1 MCVFSFSHL
10 DIEFGFVSIC
20 KVKGICPESIDR
32 LKYLCFSYANG
43 HCTLDLKICL
53 WQCWALC
60 SNGVSSDLVRC
71 LFLPSSWDGNTQCVV
86 FRVMSAITLFD
97 FTCVLKSI
105 CSRLMRHL
113 FLIKILFKNTLLILM
128 TCLWLIVSICPSLS
142 WGYFTEAAFSRP
154 FPNAG
159 VPLAVATPCRSQGT
173 EPSYQFPWE
182 NHSSLKLKSTLKN
195 NYSSSHWQKPN
206 G

>member
-1 MCVFSFSHL
+1 MEVQRTDTKFLTHCLYEAYFSCVPSFSSL
-10 DIEFGFVSIC
+10 DIEFGSISIC
-20 KVKGICPESIDR
+20 KVKGICLESIDR

-60 SNGVSSDLVRC
+60 SVTVSSDLLRC
-71 LFLPSSWDGNTQCVV
+71 VFLPGSWDGNTQSAV
-86 FRVMSAITLFD
+86 FRVVSVITLFD

-113 FLIKILFKNTLLILM
+113 FLIKKLFKNTLLILM

-142 WGYFTEAAFSRP
+142 WGYFKVAAFFLNIPQCLCTGSCYTMRISRDQ
-154 FPNAG
+154 AQ
-159 VPLAVATPCRSQGT
+159 LSI
-173 EPSYQFPWE
+173 
-182 NHSSLKLKSTLKN
+182 SLRKSFI
-195 NYSSSHWQKPN
+195 P
-206 G
+206 